1 MVRCK
6 RERAALVGLSAAAIL
21 AVGGCSGRST
31 AYNVSAAKTADV
43 SQLGDLVREG
53 DEAWARR
60 ENPDEIRRAI
70 AAWEKVV
77 AQDPTA
83 REILAKLSRAN
94 YLLAYGHMLGEA
106 QKDARLATYE
116 AGAQYGE
123 RALALNPEFKRLV
136 LAGGKDTD
144 ALSACTKDD
153 APALQWYYANLGRK
167 ANEQGIQKVLLY
179 KEKLFKL
186 ASRLAEVDEGFFH
199 GSGPRL
205 LGTYYAKA
213 PGFAGGDLAKSK
225 QQFDRSLALAPN
237 YFGTKV
243 LMAEFYATK
252 KGDKALFEQLLNEVA
267 NADPRVL
274 PDVEPEQKIEQENAR
289 KLLARAAE
297 LF

>member
-1 MVRCK
+1 MMRCNRVR
-6 RERAALVGLSAAAIL
+6 AVVVGFGASAVLVL
-21 AVGGCSGRST
+21 AGCSGRST
-31 AYNVSAAKTADV
+31 AYNVTAAKTADV
-43 SQLGDLVREG
+43 SQLGALVREG
-53 DEAWARR
+53 DEAWERR
-60 ENPDEIRRAI
+60 ASPDEIRRAI
-70 AAWEKVV
+70 AAWEKVI

-83 REILAKLSRAN
+83 REILAKLSRAH
-94 YLLAYGHMLGEA
+94 YLLAYGHMGGEE
-106 QKDARLATYE
+106 QKEKRLATYE
-116 AGAQYGE
+116 AGSQYGE

-136 LAGGKDTD
+136 SAGTKDTD
-144 ALSACTKDD
+144 ALKACTKDD
-153 APALQWYYANLGRK
+153 APALQWYYANLGRW

-186 ASRLAEVDEGFFH
+186 ASRLAEVDEAFFH

-225 QQFDRSLALAPN
+225 DQFDRSLAIAPS

-252 KGDKALFEQLLNEVA
+252 KGDKALFEQLLTEVV
-267 NADPRVL
+267 NGDPRVL
-274 PDVEPEQKIEQENAR
+274 SDVEPEQHIEQENAR
-289 KLLARAAE
+289 KLLARSAE